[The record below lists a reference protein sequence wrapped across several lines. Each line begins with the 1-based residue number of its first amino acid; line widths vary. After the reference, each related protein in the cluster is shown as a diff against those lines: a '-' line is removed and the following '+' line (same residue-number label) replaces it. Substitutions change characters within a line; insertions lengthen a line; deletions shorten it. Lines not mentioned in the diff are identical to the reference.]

1 MSKQKSMSKLEIKWD
16 DSGLVPAVVQH
27 HESYAT
33 LMLAYM
39 NEEALTK
46 TLETGIVHFFS
57 RSRQSLWKKGET
69 SGNMLRL
76 VEIRTDCDSDAIVV
90 LANPIGPTCHTGT
103 QSCFFKEIDPA
114 TAEIANEDQGPTG
127 ARSAIADKLF
137 DVLCKRRDESDP
149 EKSYTRSLLDKG
161 FPKIEAKI
169 AEESG
174 ELLEVLADGDES
186 KVVHESA
193 DLLFHMFVGLC
204 ARGIEIDALWDELD
218 RRFGVSGHEEKASRT
233 KK

>member
-1 MSKQKSMSKLEIKWD
+1 MSKLDIKWD
-16 DSGLVPAVVQH
+16 SQGLVPAVVQH
-27 HESYAT
+27 HESYAV

-69 SGNMLRL
+69 SGNTLSL
-76 VEIRTDCDSDAIVV
+76 INIRTDCDSDAIVV
-90 LANPIGPTCHTGT
+90 LANPVGPTCHTGT
-103 QSCFFKEIDPA
+103 QSCFFKDIDPA
-114 TAEIANEDQGPTG
+114 TAAVANEDQGPTG
-127 ARSAIADKLF
+127 ARAAIVDKLF

-149 EKSYTRSLLDKG
+149 AKSYTRSLLDKG

-186 KVVHESA
+186 KVVHESV
-193 DLLFHMFVGLC
+193 DLLFHVLVGLC
-204 ARGIEIDALWDELD
+204 ARGIAIDEVWDELD
-218 RRFGVSGHEEKASRT
+218 RRFGVSGHVEKASRSP
-233 KK
+233 K

>member
-1 MSKQKSMSKLEIKWD
+1 MSLSKLEITWD
-16 DSGLVPAVVQH
+16 DKGLVPAVVQH
-27 HESYAT
+27 HESYAV

-69 SGNMLRL
+69 SGNTLSL
-76 VEIRTDCDSDAIVV
+76 VNIRTDCDSDAIVV
-90 LANPIGPTCHTGT
+90 LANPVGPTCHTGT
-103 QSCFFKEIDPA
+103 QSCFYKEIDPA
-114 TAEIANEDQGPTG
+114 TAAVASEDQGPTG
-127 ARSAIADKLF
+127 ARSAIADKLY
-137 DVLCKRRDESDP
+137 DVLCARRDESDP
-149 EKSYTRSLLDKG
+149 AKSYTRSLLDKG
-161 FPKIEAKI
+161 FPKIEEKI

-174 ELLEVLADGDES
+174 ELLEVLATGDEG

-193 DLLFHMFVGLC
+193 DLLFHMLVGMC

-218 RRFGVSGHEEKASRT
+218 RRFGVSGHEEKASRS